1 MKDQIIRINCKICSY
16 NAIKYISHEG
26 HERTLTSTIIHV
38 KWPDSPFTLNYYK
51 EDKAFSILACQAANP
66 LALGAIPK
74 CRNDSKNC
82 QNLKQ
87 SLKCRLTV
95 YLSESSFFSG
105 SKLFRKKNWGEGKG
119 REKEVV
125 VCLFLGGKYNSK
137 DILNSGLEGYFVCVP
152 L

>member
-16 NAIKYISHEG
+16 NAIKFISHEG
-26 HERTLTSTIIHV
+26 HERKLTSTIIHV

-105 SKLFRKKNWGEGKG
+105 SKLFRKKIEG
-119 REKEVV
+119 RERGEKRKW
-125 VCLFLGGKYNSK
+125 L
-137 DILNSGLEGYFVCVP
+137 FVCF
-152 L
+152 